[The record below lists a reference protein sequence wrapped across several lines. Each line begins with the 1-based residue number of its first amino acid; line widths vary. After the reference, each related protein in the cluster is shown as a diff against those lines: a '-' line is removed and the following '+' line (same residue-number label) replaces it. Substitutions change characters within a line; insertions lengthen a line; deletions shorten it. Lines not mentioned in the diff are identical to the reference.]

1 MTEENILLLL
11 SAITFLFIALSAK
24 FSKKFSFFN
33 ALGFILYSVYLY
45 FGLYYKGGENQW
57 AGFYFIC
64 IVTGLHLLLVIC
76 YLVYQIA
83 IYLLRKPV

>member
-1 MTEENILLLL
+1 MNEENILQLL
-11 SAITFLFIALSAK
+11 SAITFLFITLSVK
-24 FSKKFSFFN
+24 FNKKFFLFN
-33 ALGFILYSVYLY
+33 TVAFVLYTAYLY

-76 YLVYQIA
+76 YLVYRVA
-83 IYLLRKPV
+83 VYFLRKAV